1 MPFPNKRIFYKPEQ
15 LIING
20 IPQDLQQSIKQIA
33 EQETKVHA
41 FDSEVFNQESDIR
54 SCLNLGCEIYH
65 FEELIREIHV
75 YLDSLEQNTDY
86 AQFIQKYL
94 QNFIEDMGTPS
105 IGENPT
111 SIMRSYIQT
120 HQPRQGARI
129 NHYQVSLIAAL
140 LSLKTL
146 LNICETN
153 SSIESVNNSLR
164 FLIQKHYEL
173 LESKSILENMRQDL
187 KSHIEQVFANQVGIQ
202 LESDINLHTV
212 EIQTL
217 ANAIKHD

>member
-1 MPFPNKRIFYKPEQ
+1 MPRNNSRIFYKPEQ

-41 FDSEVFNQESDIR
+41 FDSQVFNQESDIR

-65 FEELIREIHV
+65 FDELIREIHV
-75 YLDSLEQNTDY
+75 YLDSSKQNTDY

-120 HQPRQGARI
+120 HQPRNGSRI
-129 NHYQVSLIAAL
+129 NHNQLSLLAAL

-153 SSIESVNNSLR
+153 SSIDAVNNALR
-164 FLIQKHYEL
+164 FLIEKHYQL
-173 LESKSILENMRQDL
+173 LESKSILDNMRQDL
-187 KSHIEQVFANQVGIQ
+187 KSHIEQVFSNQVGIQ